1 MTSHIPNAKELAGR
15 IVKIMTILTEEDNL
29 KLLRENFVLYASL
42 MNQLIEKE
50 DPDFVERYYGVLQKL
65 ISGEDITKLLAMLVS
80 INKINNET
88 STQQSEEKQ
97 LGEELAET
105 YVYPKLSKSQRK
117 KLKNQ

>member
-1 MTSHIPNAKELAGR
+1 
-15 IVKIMTILTEEDNL
+15 
-29 KLLRENFVLYASL
+29 
-42 MNQLIEKE
+42 
-50 DPDFVERYYGVLQKL
+50 
-65 ISGEDITKLLAMLVS
+65 MLVS

>member
-1 MTSHIPNAKELAGR
+1 
-15 IVKIMTILTEEDNL
+15 
-29 KLLRENFVLYASL
+29 

-88 STQQSEEKQ
+88 SLRNPDWVRKDFSVAMEKTKSRYVKICAKN
-97 LGEELAET
+97 LTELPYWHPEAGGKPWLMVDEII
-105 YVYPKLSKSQRK
+105 VE
-117 KLKNQ
+117 